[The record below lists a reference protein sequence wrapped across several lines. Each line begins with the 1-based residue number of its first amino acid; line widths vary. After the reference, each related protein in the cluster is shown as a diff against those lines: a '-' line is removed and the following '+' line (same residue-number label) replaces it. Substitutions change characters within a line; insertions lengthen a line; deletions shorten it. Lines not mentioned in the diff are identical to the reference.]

1 MTQRLHLLI
10 SIKNYSWADIHL
22 FWPGYDGLAYFP
34 ASGPVTC
41 HLSLALAAPAP
52 FISSWRL
59 PHHTILDLC
68 PAPSPPHWDGK
79 SHFISLSTYWLIRSL
94 STDQA
99 SSVNRF
105 SREGARIEK
114 KKAIRQH
121 CNMTPATSE
130 AEGRFIFS
138 SLPLYHS
145 KDIKRI
151 WPILRHKQST

>member
-68 PAPSPPHWDGK
+68 PHLHPLTGMENPILFLFPPIGWLDLYQLTKPAQSIGSPG
-79 SHFISLSTYWLIRSL
+79 
-94 STDQA
+94 
-99 SSVNRF
+99 
-105 SREGARIEK
+105 REQGLKRK
-114 KKAIRQH
+114 RQLD
-121 CNMTPATSE
+121 NTV
-130 AEGRFIFS
+130 
-138 SLPLYHS
+138 
-145 KDIKRI
+145 I
-151 WPILRHKQST
+151 WPQQLLKLKAGLFFPVCLYIILRT